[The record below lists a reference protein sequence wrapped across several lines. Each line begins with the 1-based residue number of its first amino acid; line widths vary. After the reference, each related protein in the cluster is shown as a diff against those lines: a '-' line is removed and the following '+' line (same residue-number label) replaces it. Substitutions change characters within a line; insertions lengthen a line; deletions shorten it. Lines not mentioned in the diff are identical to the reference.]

1 MKTYNCFEKFL
12 ILRELS
18 GLAKNSTIDTIVVDM
33 ENLYRQSYICV
44 SPSTNVTV
52 SKSTISHG
60 YNKPTKTFTTYWLKI
75 ENNDAAKNMPQKL
88 QASGLM
94 ARFAYKIINQ
104 QATK

>member
-12 ILRELS
+12 ILRDLS
-18 GLAKNSTIDTIVVDM
+18 RLAKNSAIDPIVVDT
-33 ENLYRQSYICV
+33 ENLSRQSYICV

-52 SKSTISHG
+52 SKYTISHG
-60 YNKPTKTFTTYWLKI
+60 YGKPTKTFTTYWLKI
-75 ENNDAAKNMPQKL
+75 DNNSTAKNMPKKL

-94 ARFAYKIINQ
+94 AHIAYKIINQ